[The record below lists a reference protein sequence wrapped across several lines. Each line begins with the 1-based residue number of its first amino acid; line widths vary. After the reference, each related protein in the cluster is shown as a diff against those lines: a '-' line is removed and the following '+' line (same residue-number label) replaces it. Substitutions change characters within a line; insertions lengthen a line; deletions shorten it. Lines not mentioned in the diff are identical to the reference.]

1 MSDLPWLTILGLVPL
16 VGAAVVAALPRGADE
31 LAKRVAL
38 LVSLVVLALT
48 IVMCS
53 AFEPRGDRF
62 QFTQAY
68 DWIPA
73 FGVQYAVGVDGI
85 ALVLIA
91 LVAVLV
97 PVVVL
102 SSWHDADPVPGPTG
116 GAGAEGTAFGAGT
129 AGTAGKAGTADGTP
143 VPPRKRSPKTFF
155 ALLLVLETLMIGVFA
170 ATDVFLFYVFFEAM
184 LIPVYF
190 LIGSYGG
197 PRRSYAAVKFLLYSL
212 TGGLL
217 MLAAVIGLYVVS
229 ADQGEGTFSF
239 EALTQL
245 EISTPVQ
252 IALFSGFFIAFA
264 IKAPLWPFH
273 TWLPDAGA
281 EAPVG
286 TAVLLVGVLD
296 KVGTFGFLRYCIP
309 LFPEASRILGPWV
322 IALCVI
328 GVLYG
333 ALLAMGQKDMKRL
346 VSYTSVSH
354 FGFIG
359 LGCFAFTSQAQT
371 GAVLYMV
378 NHGLSTG
385 ALFLVIG
392 FLISR
397 GHSRLIGDYS
407 GVAVVAPVLAGT
419 FFIAGLS
426 SLALPGLST
435 FVSEFLVLLGTFP
448 TYPVAAVLATLGII
462 LAALYILLMFQRT
475 MQGPVRLPAGV
486 VPPEGWEPARDPHG
500 VAGPHEGDVA
510 ESSGRGT
517 GVSADTGEGEGGMLE
532 PDAGEA
538 AGAREPAGGSVALA
552 APPRAGRVLSTMSDL
567 RGREVLAVAPLIA
580 LMLVLGFYPK
590 PLTDVI
596 TPAVDFTL
604 EDAGRSDPAP
614 TQGTGEPAR
623 DGETG

>member
-16 VGAAVVAALPRGADE
+16 LGALLIAALPRGADE

-38 LVSLVVLALT
+38 VVSLVVLGLT
-48 IVMCS
+48 IAMCA
-53 AFEPRGDRF
+53 AFEADGDRF

-102 SSWHDADPVPGPTG
+102 SSWHDADPIPAT
-116 GAGAEGTAFGAGT
+116 
-129 AGTAGKAGTADGTP
+129 AGTADGAP
-143 VPPRKRSPKTFF
+143 VPPRKRSVKTFF
-155 ALLLVLETLMIGVFA
+155 ALLLVLETMMIGVFA

-229 ADQGEGTFSF
+229 ADQGVGTFSF

-385 ALFLVIG
+385 ALFLVVG
-392 FLISR
+392 FLITR
-397 GHSRLIGDYS
+397 GHSRLIGDYG
-407 GVAVVAPVLAGT
+407 GVAALAPLLAGS
-419 FFIAGLS
+419 FLVAGLS

-448 TYPVAAVLATLGII
+448 TYPVAAVLATLGIV

-475 MQGPVRLPAGV
+475 MQGPLRLPDGV
-486 VPPEGWEPARDPHG
+486 VAPEGWEPAADPHA

-510 ESSGRGT
+510 ESSGLGT
-517 GVSADTGEGEGGMLE
+517 GVRVGDSTGVPAGTADPEGGMLD
-532 PDAGEA
+532 PDSAPE
-538 AGAREPAGGSVALA
+538 GGGGVALA
-552 APPRAGRVLSTMSDL
+552 APPRARTALRTMTDL

-580 LMLVLGFYPK
+580 LMIVLGFYPK

-596 TPAVDFTL
+596 TPAVNATL

-614 TQGTGEPAR
+614 TQGTGEPSL

>member
-1 MSDLPWLTILGLVPL
+1 MNDLSSLPWLTILGLVPL
-16 VGAAVVAALPRGADE
+16 VGAVLVGVLGKNE
-31 LAKRVAL
+31 KLAKQLAL
-38 LVSLVVLALT
+38 ATSLVVLALT
-48 IVMCS
+48 ILVC
-53 AFEPRGDRF
+53 ALFEPKGERF
-62 QFTQAY
+62 QFAQAY
-68 DWIPA
+68 DWIPT
-73 FGVQYAVGVDGI
+73 FGVQYAVGADGI
-85 ALVLIA
+85 ALVMIA
-91 LVAVLV
+91 LIAVLV

-102 SSWHDADPVPGPTG
+102 ASWHDADPVP
-116 GAGAEGTAFGAGT
+116 AT
-129 AGTAGKAGTADGTP
+129 AGTDGGP
-143 VPPRKRSPKTFF
+143 DVPARTRSVRTFF
-155 ALLLVLETLMIGVFA
+155 VLVLVLETLMIGVFA

-184 LIPVYF
+184 LVPMYF

-229 ADQGEGTFSF
+229 AASDPSGQGTFAF

-333 ALLAMGQKDMKRL
+333 ALTAMGQKDMKRL

-385 ALFLVIG
+385 ALFLVVG
-392 FLISR
+392 FLIVR
-397 GHSRLIGDYS
+397 GRSRLIPDYS
-407 GVAVVAPVLAGT
+407 GVANVAPILAGT
-419 FFIAGLS
+419 FLIAGLS

-435 FVSEFLVLLGTFP
+435 FVSEFLVLIGTYQR
-448 TYPVAAVLATLGII
+448 YPVAAVLGAIGVI
-462 LAALYILLMFQRT
+462 LAALYVLLMYQRT
-475 MQGPVRLPAGV
+475 MQGPVRLPALLGDRM
-486 VPPEGWEPARDPHG
+486 RD
-500 VAGPHEGDVA
+500 
-510 ESSGRGT
+510 
-517 GVSADTGEGEGGMLE
+517 LQ
-532 PDAGEA
+532 
-538 AGAREPAGGSVALA
+538 
-552 APPRAGRVLSTMSDL
+552 
-567 RGREVLAVAPLIA
+567 GREVLAVAPLIA
-580 LMLVLGFYPK
+580 LMLVLGVYPK

-596 TPAVDFTL
+596 NPAVEATMQDIGQT
-604 EDAGRSDPAP
+604 DPAP
-614 TQGTGEPAR
+614 TQG
-623 DGETG
+623 DGAAAGAED

>member
-1 MSDLPWLTILGLVPL
+1 MNDLPWLTVLGVVPL
-16 VGAAVVAALPRGADE
+16 VGAGVVAALPRTRPV
-31 LAKRVAL
+31 LVKQVAL
-38 LVSLVVLALT
+38 LTSLVVLALT
-48 IVMCS
+48 IAMCA
-53 AFEPRGDRF
+53 AFDPDGERF
-62 QFTQAY
+62 QFAQAH

-73 FGVQYAVGVDGI
+73 FGVQYAVGADGI

-97 PVVVL
+97 PVVL
-102 SSWHDADPVPGPTG
+102 LASWHDADDLPES
-116 GAGAEGTAFGAGT
+116 AAGT
-129 AGTAGKAGTADGTP
+129 GSTAGSADGTP
-143 VPPRKRSPKTFF
+143 VPRRKRSVKTFF
-155 ALLLVLETLMIGVFA
+155 ALLLVLETMMIGVFA

-184 LIPVYF
+184 LIPMYF

-197 PRRSYAAVKFLLYSL
+197 PRRQYAAVKFLLFSL

-229 ADQGEGTFSF
+229 ADQLEAGTFSF

-245 EISTPVQ
+245 EMSTPVQ

-264 IKAPLWPFH
+264 IKAPLFPFH
-273 TWLPDAGA
+273 TWLPSAGA

-286 TAVLLVGVLD
+286 SAVLLVGVLD

-309 LFPEASRILGPWV
+309 LFPEASRILAPYV

-333 ALLAMGQKDMKRL
+333 ALLAMGQTDMKRL

-385 ALFLVIG
+385 ALFLVVG
-392 FLISR
+392 FLIAR
-397 GHSRLIGDYS
+397 GRSRLVGDYG
-407 GVAVVAPVLAGT
+407 GVGQVAPLLSGLFLV
-419 FFIAGLS
+419 AGLS
-426 SLALPGLST
+426 ALALPGLST

-448 TYPVAAVLATLGII
+448 TYPVASVLATIGII
-462 LAALYILLMFQRT
+462 LAALYVLLMYQRT
-475 MQGPVRLPAGV
+475 MQGPLALPAGV
-486 VPPEGWEPARDPHG
+486 EPPEGFEPLGVHG
-500 VAGPHEGDVA
+500 ADDDVAGVHEGAVT

-517 GVSADTGEGEGGMLE
+517 GVDGGSGPEGELGPQAGGVATATR
-532 PDAGEA
+532 PRSAR
-538 AGAREPAGGSVALA
+538 GARV
-552 APPRAGRVLSTMSDL
+552 TDL
-567 RGREVLAVAPLIA
+567 RGREVLAIAPLVA

-596 TPAVDFTL
+596 TPAVNATL
-604 EDAGRSDPAP
+604 QDAGRTDPAP
-614 TQGTGEPAR
+614 TQGTGEPTQSE
-623 DGETG
+623 G